1 MKQTA
6 YNVAVF
12 LAVVG
17 VLCSAGTAT
26 SEEIQQQQEP
36 ARLLNMTEAFE
47 LAMTGSPAL
56 DTARMATEEA
66 DAELDIARSEYQP
79 RIEVQAML
87 APITSHYTPLD
98 NSKPF
103 DTREGD
109 LGGLGD
115 WGVWAKLNVKLY
127 QPLYTCG
134 KIVWLNRARQL
145 GVEVSRAR
153 EKMALADTRLEVQRG
168 FFALALTR
176 RLTGV
181 IEEGRGYFEKARKHL
196 KKLEDSDDPSFDPV
210 DTMKINVFEAQ
221 IIEREYQAKR
231 MLELS
236 QGQLRRL
243 IGEDPSSTTGFET
256 SDPEPVE
263 PVEAIDLDSA
273 LSSALQNRAELVAL
287 RTGVMAR
294 EAEAVARFRSFF
306 PDFLLYAEFD
316 YAYSNVA
323 DNLSYPYYDP
333 FNSLGFGVGLVMRFD
348 LNIGKKLGEL
358 KKARAKKTGLAYELQ
373 GAELAVKLE
382 IKKLYSEMTD
392 ARAMMDTRKT
402 ALKSARGWVIAK
414 LDLYENGLAGL
425 QDITDGLT
433 QFFMAQLGYY
443 QSIYDFNIAVAA
455 LERATGVA
463 LVPMPQRNLAQ

>member
-6 YNVAVF
+6 YNVAVL

-17 VLCSAGTAT
+17 VLCSAGTAA
-26 SEEIQQQQEP
+26 SDEIQQQQEP

-87 APITSHYTPLD
+87 APMTGHHMPADINAATSYSSDL
-98 NSKPF
+98 
-103 DTREGD
+103 GD
-109 LGGLGD
+109 LSE
-115 WGVWAKLNVKLY
+115 WGVWTKINVKLY

-134 KIVWLNRARQL
+134 KITWLNRARQL

-153 EKMALADTRLEVQRG
+153 ENMALADTRLEVQRG

-256 SDPEPVE
+256 SDPEPVV
-263 PVEAIDLDSA
+263 PVETIDLDSA
-273 LSSALQNRAELVAL
+273 TSSALQNRAELVAL

-294 EAEAVARFRSFF
+294 EAEAEARFRNFF

-316 YAYSNVA
+316 YGYSNVV
-323 DNLSYPYYDP
+323 DDLTFPFYDP
-333 FNSLGFGVGLVMRFD
+333 YRTLGFGVGLVMRFD

-382 IKKLYSEMTD
+382 IKKLFSEMND

-414 LDLYENGLAGL
+414 IDLYENGLVGL